1 MKHLSAQEIARAC
14 AALPADAIRYTDAL
28 NAAMSKYEI
37 NTPKRIGAF
46 LATVAV
52 ESAYLSKVEEGLYYR
67 EPARLA
73 SIFPRA
79 FSSATE
85 AEPYARN
92 PQALSKLLYDGYHGR
107 GLIQLTWLKNYQA
120 FDADSDSDC
129 VRNPSQLLQP
139 RWAAES
145 AAWFW
150 HTNGCNTL
158 ADKSDMDGITRVVNG
173 PKKLHLA
180 ERTAAYHKAMQWL
193 A

>member
-1 MKHLSAQEIARAC
+1 MKHLTAQEIARAC

-67 EPARLA
+67 DPTRLLVLYT
-73 SIFPRA
+73 RA
-79 FSSATE
+79 FKAVAE

-92 PQALSKLLYDGYHGR
+92 PKGLSELLYQGLHGR
-107 GLIQLTWLKNYQA
+107 GLIQLTGRRNYEA
-120 FDADSDSDC
+120 FDATSDSDC
-129 VRNPSQLLQP
+129 VRNPDVLLQP